1 MIVPSYPVGEQKF
14 MLYPDPFNKQ
24 LLNANGIYYYP
35 LLDSTNA
42 EIRRLAE
49 EGAPDDTVVLADA
62 QSAGRGRQAVHGT
75 RLREK
80 GSTFL
85 SCCVHHELNRPRRH
99 R

>member
-42 EIRRLAE
+42 EIQRLAE
-49 EGAPDDTVVLADA
+49 EGAPNDTVVLADA
-62 QSAGRGRQAVHGT
+62 QSAGRGRRGRSWHSPPG
-75 RLREK
+75 K
-80 GSTFL
+80 GIYFTWYWAL
-85 SCCVHHELNRPRRH
+85 A
-99 R
+99 